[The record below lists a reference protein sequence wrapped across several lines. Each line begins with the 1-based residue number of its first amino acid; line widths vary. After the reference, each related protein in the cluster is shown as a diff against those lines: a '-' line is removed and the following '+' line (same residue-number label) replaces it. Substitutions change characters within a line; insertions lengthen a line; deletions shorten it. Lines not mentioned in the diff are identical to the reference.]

1 MPRTADSPRPS
12 LRTQPH
18 LSPMNRASGMP
29 DHQRPPTI
37 DIGVAA
43 GSIPDIGGGGRAI
56 GQHGPITTT
65 TASIGH
71 AIITSPIVSVAP

>member
-1 MPRTADSPRPS
+1 
-12 LRTQPH
+12 
-18 LSPMNRASGMP
+18 MP